1 MLLHVVII
9 GNVPLY
15 HYKRHSKERAQN
27 PCPTRRVGS
36 FSWHHGTTRVLAD
49 GGRPDPYITL
59 ASDTSNFLR
68 SIPVSECRSRRSA

>member
-36 FSWHHGTTRVLAD
+36 FSWHHGRARVLAD
-49 GGRPDPYITL
+49 GGLTRN
-59 ASDTSNFLR
+59 ASIGHLELLEIHTS
-68 SIPVSECRSRRSA
+68 E